1 MTNKEIAKKFNML
14 AKLMELHDEN
24 TFKIKSYSSA
34 YLNIRKQPVEL
45 SSLNESGLGALQGIG
60 KTISAKI
67 TELVNTGELQEL
79 NNLLEKT
86 PDGIVEMLN
95 IKGFGP
101 KKIKLIWKEL
111 EIETIG
117 ELLYAIN
124 ENRLV
129 DLKGFG
135 TKTQASVKEQLEY
148 FLESSDKHLY
158 ANIVHDAELLLKEFK
173 SVFTNFK
180 SVLTGDIHQKN
191 TIISSI
197 SILTTA
203 PEKDVQA
210 FCIKNQ
216 KIQGEQGFIYENCK
230 LDFVYTT
237 EEVFYFDWVKSSTK
251 SAFWN
256 ALNLKETTATTEED
270 VFIKNDMPFYI
281 PEFREDENVDFLQQY
296 TGPHNIITE
305 SEIKGTIHN
314 HSTYSDG
321 VNSIEEMLAAAEKK
335 GYEYFVLTDH
345 SKSAFYANGLSNERI
360 YEQLDEVREVD
371 QRFDNIRLFSGIES
385 DILSNGD
392 LDYTDDIL
400 GDLDVVVASIH
411 SNLKMD
417 IDKATTRLIRAI
429 ENPFTSILGHPTG
442 RLLLSRKAYPIDHKK
457 VIDACADNFVAIE
470 INANPLRLDMDWRWI
485 QYALDKDVLFSINPD
500 AHSIKGLDDMYYGVC
515 AARKGA
521 LPVSHCLN
529 AFDLEAF
536 EDWMAEQHEKRG
548 F

>member
-1 MTNKEIAKKFNML
+1 MTNRAIAKRINML

-24 TFKIKSYSSA
+24 PFKIKSYSSA
-34 YLNIRKQPVEL
+34 YLNIRKQPVEF
-45 SSLNESGLGALQGIG
+45 SSLDEAGLNSIQGIG
-60 KTISAKI
+60 VTISTKI
-67 TELVNTGELQEL
+67 LELINTGELQDL
-79 NNLLEKT
+79 NNYLEKT
-86 PDGIVEMLN
+86 PEGIVEMLN

-158 ANIVHDAELLLKEFK
+158 ANIVDNANDFLIEIKSAFPEFK
-173 SVFTNFK
+173 SM
-180 SVLTGDIHQKN
+180 LTGEIHQKR
-191 TIISSI
+191 TIVSSI
-197 SILTTA
+197 EILTTA
-203 PEKDVQA
+203 PENEVQS
-210 FCIKNQ
+210 FCLEHE
-216 KIQGEQGFIYENCK
+216 KIQGGKEFILDNCLLGFVHTNNE
-230 LDFVYTT
+230 D
-237 EEVFYFDWVKSSTK
+237 FYFDLVKSSTHFSFYDSLGLAK
-251 SAFWN
+251 NKFNS
-256 ALNLKETTATTEED
+256 EEE
-270 VFIKNDMPFYI
+270 VFTKNKKPFYI
-281 PEFREDENVDFLQQY
+281 PEFREEENVEHINQY
-296 TGPHNIITE
+296 VGPQNIISE
-305 SEIKGTIHN
+305 SNIKGTIHN

-321 VNSIEEMLAAAEKK
+321 VNTIDAMIAAADKK

-360 YEQLDEVREVD
+360 YQQLDEIKEVD
-371 QRFDNIRLFSGIES
+371 QRYDNIRLFSGIES

-392 LDYTDDIL
+392 LDYTDDVL
-400 GDLDVVVASIH
+400 GDLDVIVASIH

-417 IDKATTRLIRAI
+417 IEKATTRLIRAI

-500 AHSIKGLDDMYYGVC
+500 AHSIKGLDDMYFGVC
-515 AARKGA
+515 AARKGG
-521 LPVSHCLN
+521 LPISHCLN